1 MRLKEVLM
9 ESFKTNIFSQQPTP
23 NIA

>member
-1 MRLKEVLM
+1 MRLKVGLM
-9 ESFKTNIFSQQPTP
+9 ESFKTSIFSQQPTP